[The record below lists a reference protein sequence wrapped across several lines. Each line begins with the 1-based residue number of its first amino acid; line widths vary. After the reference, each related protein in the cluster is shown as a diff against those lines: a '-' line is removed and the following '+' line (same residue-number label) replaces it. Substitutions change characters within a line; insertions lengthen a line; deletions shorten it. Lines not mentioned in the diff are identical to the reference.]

1 MAVIVRERGSSVGMT
16 QSGMIMAYA
25 RAYALYFAKV
35 CKKWLTPPYETQGF
49 AYVTQSYDTTLLKV
63 YSGVY
68 DDAQMYAIL
77 CINMQSMEIYSRQ
90 PPTFPQRKNNN
101 IYNMSIILC
110 APPRP

>member
-1 MAVIVRERGSSVGMT
+1 MAVIVRERGRSVGMT

-63 YSGVY
+63 YSGG
-68 DDAQMYAIL
+68 L
-77 CINMQSMEIYSRQ
+77 
-90 PPTFPQRKNNN
+90 
-101 IYNMSIILC
+101 
-110 APPRP
+110 